1 MVVDQGHDARGHQVQ
16 LLHVCQ
22 VEALQVQA
30 RRPDARECPDLLAN
44 LVDGA
49 GDPGGN
55 EVSDAAA
62 ESARPGA

>member
-1 MVVDQGHDARGHQVQ
+1 MVVDERHDARGDQVQ

-30 RRPDARECPDLLAN
+30 CRPDARECPDLLAD

-49 GDPGGN
+49 GDAGGD

-62 ESARPGA
+62 ERRPGA